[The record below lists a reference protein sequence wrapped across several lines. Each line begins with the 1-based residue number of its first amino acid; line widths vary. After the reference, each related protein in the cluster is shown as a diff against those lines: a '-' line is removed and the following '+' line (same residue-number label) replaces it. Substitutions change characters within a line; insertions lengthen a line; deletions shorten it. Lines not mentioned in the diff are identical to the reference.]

1 MDKMARAFHNVSS
14 RWALFA
20 TVIVSF
26 SILGCGKYV
35 RVDNSSGLPS
45 ISTIHN
51 LIRVPLTRQATDYT
65 CGVAALQ
72 SVLYYYGEEFR
83 EDELVEKLGPALE
96 NGTKYP
102 RMIEFVKSLNFLVE
116 VRTGMTLENLKQ
128 LMDEKKPVILLIQ
141 AWSQSPVDYSQDWN
155 EGHYAIAIG
164 YDNQNVYFMD
174 PSTLGN
180 YTFIP
185 IREFLDRWHDQDGQT
200 LLYQFGMVISKDPP
214 GKVYNPDE
222 IKRMR

>member
-1 MDKMARAFHNVSS
+1 MEKMARTFHNTPS
-14 RWALFA
+14 RLMLFA
-20 TVIVSF
+20 FIIVSF
-26 SILGCGKYV
+26 SILGCGKHV
-35 RVDNSSGLPS
+35 RLDNPSGLPS

-51 LIRVPLTRQATDYT
+51 LIRVPLTRQAMDYT

-72 SVLYYYGEEFR
+72 SILYYYGQEFR
-83 EDELVEKLGPALE
+83 EDELVKKLGPTPE

-102 RMIEFVKSLNFLVE
+102 RIVEFAQSLNFRVK
-116 VRTGMTLENLKQ
+116 VRTGMTLDELKR
-128 LMDEKKPVILLIQ
+128 LIDEKKPVILLIQ
-141 AWSQSPVDYSQDWN
+141 AWPDSTVDYAQDWDD
-155 EGHYAIAIG
+155 GHYAIAIG

-185 IREFLDRWHDQDGQT
+185 LREFLDRWHDQDGQT

-214 GKVYNPDE
+214 EKVYNPDE